1 MKKIIISGLFLSSF
15 VLADFPYNVPPF
27 NKQEKLLKDC
37 VTDLLCGEYL
47 YETGLGETG
56 NARIFKYKDV
66 YYIHYIR
73 DDEIEYIGLGVL
85 SSNYLAVT
93 YIYPGF
99 NDVGTTHYEV
109 KGGNLIGF
117 WTCLGCDGQTVSENL
132 YKK

>member
-1 MKKIIISGLFLSSF
+1 MALKIGL
-15 VLADFPYNVPPF
+15 VNCF

-117 WTCLGCDGQTVSENL
+117 YTCLGCDGQTVSENL